1 MKEIILQ
8 LFSVVIQ
15 TTLSS
20 YLIILI
26 GQALQ
31 KTKYTK
37 KQKILTV
44 LIIFIS
50 TLIGSRLK
58 GYIPFLNTILCY
70 TIIFID
76 LVLILKLP
84 AINSL
89 FIIVVDFTL
98 LTVTEFISA
107 YTFMFLL
114 HLSALDIRDNIYY
127 CTLLLCFQCILGVI
141 IIKLSENLLSKVKDI
156 NELIEKFD
164 KKHIITILIFLS
176 ICILP
181 QVILFIINKYNYSV
195 LFICVNTLQ
204 ITLACVIIFVLLKKT
219 LEAEKAKSD
228 LNISEIHNKTMVGVV
243 DGVRTLKHDYNNIIQ
258 ALNGYVTTRQYD
270 KLAEHINKVLD
281 ECNIV
286 NNYSTIDQEIFNDPA
301 IYGVVGAKVFLA
313 MEKDIKVEFEITSNI
328 KEICFP
334 MPELSRILGILLDNA
349 IEATMKAKN
358 KYVKIEFKF
367 DKRKYS
373 DTIRIINTYDT
384 NIDINLKEIFK
395 KGVSSKEIKSGIGL
409 WEVKKLISKQKNSQ
423 IYSSIEAD
431 KFIQTIVIEK
441 YN

>member
-15 TTLSS
+15 TVLPS
-20 YLIILI
+20 YLVILT
-26 GQALQ
+26 GQAL
-31 KTKYTK
+31 KKEKYTN

-44 LIIFIS
+44 FVIFIS
-50 TLIGSRLK
+50 ALVGSILK
-58 GYIPFLNTILCY
+58 DAAPFLNTILCY
-70 TIIFID
+70 AIIFID
-76 LVLILKLP
+76 LIFVLKLSV
-84 AINSL
+84 INSL
-89 FIIVVDFTL
+89 FIATMNL
-98 LTVTEFISA
+98 LLLIVTEFISA
-107 YTFMFLL
+107 YTFMFILNT
-114 HLSALDIRDNIYY
+114 SALDIRNNIYCY
-127 CTLLLCFQCILGVI
+127 IMLLLFQFALGVVI
-141 IIKLSENLLSKVKDI
+141 IQTCEKILSKI
-156 NELIEKFD
+156 NNLEELIERFN
-164 KKHIITILIFLS
+164 KKHIIIMLLLLAV
-176 ICILP
+176 CILP
-181 QVILFIINKYNYSV
+181 QVILFIISKYNYSV
-195 LFICVNTLQ
+195 LFICINTLQ

-258 ALNGYVTTRQYD
+258 ALNGYVTTKQYD

-286 NNYSTIDQEIFNDPA
+286 NNYSTIDQAIFNDPA

-334 MPELSRILGILLDNA
+334 MPELSRIIGILLDNA
-349 IEATMKAKN
+349 IEATTKTNN
-358 KYVKIEFKF
+358 KYIKIEFKF

-409 WEVKKLISKQKNSQ
+409 WEVKRLVSKQKNSQ
-423 IYSSIEAD
+423 IYSSIEGN
-431 KFIQTIVIEK
+431 KFLQTIVIEK
-441 YN
+441 LN

>member
-1 MKEIILQ
+1 MKEIILE

-15 TTLSS
+15 TALST
-20 YLIILI
+20 YLVILT

-37 KQKILTV
+37 KQKIITVFIV
-44 LIIFIS
+44 LICTILSSTIKSNIPLLNTLLYFSIILSTLLFILKIPIIKSIFI
-50 TLIGSRLK
+50 
-58 GYIPFLNTILCY
+58 
-70 TIIFID
+70 
-76 LVLILKLP
+76 
-84 AINSL
+84 
-89 FIIVVDFTL
+89 TL
-98 LTVTEFISA
+98 LSFILLLITELISA
-107 YTFMFLL
+107 YTFIFILNS
-114 HLSALDIRDNIYY
+114 SAVDIRDNIYY
-127 CTLLLCFQCILGVI
+127 CTLLLSFQCILGVI
-141 IIKLSENLLSKVKDI
+141 IIKLSEKLLRKIDNLH
-156 NELIEKFD
+156 ELIEKFN
-164 KKHIITILIFLS
+164 KKHIITILIFLA

-195 LFICVNTLQ
+195 IYLCINTIQ
-204 ITLACVIIFVLLKKT
+204 ISLACFVIFVLLKKT

-228 LNISEIHNKTMVGVV
+228 LNISEIHNKTMVGMV

-258 ALNGYVTTRQYD
+258 ALNGYVTTKQYD
-270 KLAEHINKVLD
+270 KLAEHINKVLE

-349 IEATMKAKN
+349 IEATIKVPN
-358 KYVKIEFKF
+358 KYIKIEFKF

-384 NIDINLKEIFK
+384 NIDINLKDIFK
-395 KGVSSKEIKSGIGL
+395 KGVSSKEVKSGIGL

-423 IYSSIEAD
+423 IYSSIEGD
-431 KFIQTIVIEK
+431 KFIQTIVVEK
-441 YN
+441 LN